1 MSSVSEMKQ
10 PEIIGAELKAMA
22 EQAAA
27 AANATEQARR
37 LSPELA
43 RGLAAAGL
51 FDMFVP
57 QALGGQEISP
67 AMGMARLE
75 YLARH
80 DAASAWV
87 CMIGA
92 TAALGAAYIDKDIA
106 GDMFAAPA
114 RITCGIFA
122 PNGRA
127 VRDGDDYVLS
137 GRWAWAS
144 GSANADYIG
153 LGGLALQHADDTP
166 SADKARLFMVP
177 RAEIM
182 FHDTWHT
189 LGLCGTSSGDVE
201 LDNVRVPAAHSYS
214 IATDTPWADGVLYR
228 MPYFALLA
236 AGVAAVALGNAR
248 AALDDVVQLATAKK
262 AQGHGKLLAERAGVQ
277 AALAQAEGAWR
288 AAHAFYDQA
297 LEAAWQAAHAGDIS
311 PDIKAGLRLAATHAV
326 RHCADIVRAAHDIAG
341 GTSVYRDSDIQRRLR
356 DAQTMTQHIIT
367 NAATYELTGR
377 VLLGGY
383 HPSMQ
388 L

>member
-1 MSSVSEMKQ
+1 MNMHAVINQS
-10 PEIIGAELKAMA
+10 LKAA
-22 EQAAA
+22 CQQAAA
-27 AANATEQARR
+27 QSQASEQARQ
-37 LSPELA
+37 LAPALA
-43 RGLAAAGL
+43 RQLAGCGM
-51 FDMFVP
+51 FDLFVP
-57 QALGGQEISP
+57 AGLGGQELP
-67 AMGMARLE
+67 PHEAMARLE

-92 TAALGAAYIDKDIA
+92 TAAIGAAYIHPDI
-106 GDMFAAPA
+106 GGPIFTGKE

-127 VRDGDDYVLS
+127 IRDGDDYIIS

-153 LGGLALQHADDTP
+153 LGCMALEDENDTP
-166 SADKARLFMVP
+166 SGDKIRLFMVP
-177 RAEIM
+177 REALI

-189 LGLCGTSSGDVE
+189 MGLCGTSSGDVE
-201 LDNVRVPAAHSYS
+201 LNNIRIAATHSYS
-214 IATDTPWADGVLYR
+214 IAVDKPWADGALYA

-248 AALDDVVQLATAKK
+248 AALDDVIDLATAKK
-262 AQGHGKLLAERAGVQ
+262 AQGHGRVLAERSGVQ
-277 AALAQAEGAWR
+277 ASLAKAEADWR
-288 AAHAFYDQA
+288 AAHAFYDTA
-297 LEAAWQAAHAGDIS
+297 LAAAWQAAQDDAVT

-326 RHCADIVRAAHDIAG
+326 RQCADVVRAAHDIAG
-341 GTSVYRDSDIQRRLR
+341 GTSVYRDSALQRRLR
-356 DAQTMTQHIIT
+356 DAQTMTQHMIT
-367 NAATYELTGR
+367 NTATYEMTGR

>member
-1 MSSVSEMKQ
+1 MHMSPQIDDIAKQ
-10 PEIIGAELKAMA
+10 
-22 EQAAA
+22 A
-27 AANATEQARR
+27 AANAAAHEQARQ
-37 LSPELA
+37 LSPEMA
-43 RGLAAAGL
+43 RGLAKAGF

-57 QALGGQEISP
+57 RAVGGQELHP
-67 AMGMARLE
+67 AEGMARLE

-92 TAALGAAYIDKDIA
+92 TAALGSAYLEPA
-106 GDMFAAPA
+106 LAEDMFAAPE

-127 VRDGDDYVLS
+127 VRDGDDYVIS

-153 LGGLALQHADDTP
+153 LGCMALEDAADTP
-166 SADKARLFMVP
+166 SPEKARLFMVP
-177 RAEIM
+177 RAQVT

-189 LGLCGTSSGDVE
+189 MGLCGTSSGDVE
-201 LDNVRVPAAHSYS
+201 LDNIRIPAAHSYA
-214 IATDTPWADGVLYR
+214 IGRDKPWAEGTLYN

-248 AALDDVVQLATAKK
+248 AALDDVIELATAKK
-262 AQGHGKLLAERAGVQ
+262 AQGHGKLLAERAAVQ
-277 AALAQAEGAWR
+277 SVLAQAEGDWR
-288 AAHAFYDQA
+288 AAHAFFDRA
-297 LEAAWQAAHAGDIS
+297 LDATWQAAETGDIS
-311 PDIKAGLRLAATHAV
+311 PETKADLRLAATHAV
-326 RHCADIVRAAHDIAG
+326 RHCADIVRRAHDIAG
-341 GTSVYRDSDIQRRLR
+341 GTSVYRDSAIQRRLR
-356 DAQTMTQHIIT
+356 DAQTMTQHMIT

-377 VLLGGY
+377 VFLGGY